1 MEIIEGIQTRRSVRK
16 FQDKAVPHD
25 VLEQVIAAA
34 AYAPSWKNTQISR
47 YIAIE
52 GRETIDKLAEQYA
65 PFNARTLSTAPLL
78 IAQTCVTKRSGYER
92 DGSFTTDRG
101 AGWEMYDCGIAAQ
114 TFCLA
119 AHEAGLGTVILGIFD
134 RPALEK
140 HLHVPEGQ
148 ELVAL
153 IAVGYP
159 DQEPAAQRRKSVS
172 DLLTYAG

>member
-1 MEIIEGIQTRRSVRK
+1 MDSRECILTRRSIRQ
-16 FQDKAVPHD
+16 FTDQPVPHD
-25 VLEQVIAAA
+25 VLEDIIAEA

-52 GRETIDKLAEQYA
+52 GREAIDALAKEYA
-65 PFNARTLSTAPLL
+65 PFNAHTLSTAPLL
-78 IAQTCVTKRSGYER
+78 IAQTCIKKRSGYER
-92 DGSFTTDRG
+92 DGSFSTDRG
-101 AGWEMYDCGIAAQ
+101 DGWQMYDCGIAAQ

-119 AHEAGLGTVILGIFD
+119 AHDHGLGTVIMGIFD

-140 HLHVPEGQ
+140 YLNVPENQ

-159 DQEPAAQRRKSVS
+159 DQQPSAPRRKSVS
-172 DLLTYAG
+172 DLLTYAE

>member
-34 AYAPSWKNTQISR
+34 AYAPSWKNTQVSR

-65 PFNARTLSTAPLL
+65 SFNARTLSTAPLL

-159 DQEPAAQRRKSVS
+159 DQDPAAPRRKPVS

>member
-1 MEIIEGIQTRRSVRK
+1 MEIIEGIRTRRSVRK

-159 DQEPAAQRRKSVS
+159 DQEPAAPRRKAVS

>member
-25 VLEQVIAAA
+25 VLEQIIAAA

-119 AHEAGLGTVILGIFD
+119 AHEAGLGTVILGTFD

-148 ELVAL
+148 
-153 IAVGYP
+153 GH
-159 DQEPAAQRRKSVS
+159 QRIP
-172 DLLTYAG
+172 